1 MRYIQFSATISII
14 FDLQASCSE
23 ICSAW
28 IRSIDSLPH
37 FSMSLYFSTY
47 ECLYLSCFKFKFP
60 LCTSFLKMVSA
71 VIIDWL
77 RGIRD
82 DLITAVISGHDPQ
95 GHQSFKMRAIIE
107 EQTPLDWLKNPK
119 RIILIKDI
127 LHR

>member
-14 FDLQASCSE
+14 FDLQTFCSK

-28 IRSIDSLPH
+28 TRSIDSVPHCSLP
-37 FSMSLYFSTY
+37 LYFSTY

-60 LCTSFLKMVSA
+60 LCTSFIKMVSA
-71 VIIDWL
+71 IIIDWL

-82 DLITAVISGHDPQ
+82 DLITAVISGLDPQ
-95 GHQSFKMRAIIE
+95 GQQSFKMRAIE
-107 EQTPLDWLKNPK
+107 EQTPLDRLKNPK

-127 LHR
+127 LHH